1 MAGDSPVETLKT
13 ILRENDVPFFA
24 DDELQFYLDR
34 NGGDVDATAYQCLCI
49 KAEDTT
55 ISVSGL
61 STADSSKYFRRL
73 ANMYR
78 PSNSGTLGGAV

>member
-1 MAGDSPVETLKT
+1 MDDSTIKTLKT
-13 ILRENDVPFFA
+13 VLREADIPFFT
-24 DDELQFYLDR
+24 DEDLQFYYDLNSGNLND
-34 NGGDVDATAYQCLCI
+34 TLYQCLCI

-55 ISVSGL
+55 LSVSGL

-78 PSNSGTLGGAV
+78 PNHSGTLGGMI

>member
-1 MAGDSPVETLKT
+1 MPGGNDIATMKT
-13 ILRENDVPFFA
+13 ILREADIPFFS
-24 DDELQFYLDR
+24 DEELQFYLDL
-34 NGGDVDATAYQCLCI
+34 NGGDLKNALYQCLCI

-55 ISVSGL
+55 LSVSGL

-78 PSNSGTLGGAV
+78 PSNSGTLGG